1 MFQVEGVSVGLL
13 ICEDAWFDEPGLLA
27 KESGAELLAVINAS
41 PFHVGKGGE
50 RVARMAER
58 ARALDLP
65 LVYAHL
71 VGGQDEVVF
80 DGASFAVNADG
91 ALAGRAPGFQEDLF
105 YVQTERGRR
114 PPPRAAAPTWCTS
127 AAPRP
132 NCGTPWCWACATTSA
147 RTAFP
152 ACCWAC
158 RAASTRPWCWPLPW
172 TRWAATRCAP

>member
-1 MFQVEGVSVGLL
+1 NAATVVSEGRTLETYAKRELPNYQVFDERRYFTPGKGTCVFQCGGINVGLL
-13 ICEDAWFDEPGLLA
+13 ICEDAWFDEPALLA

-58 ARALDLP
+58 AQAAGLP

-80 DGASFAVNADG
+80 DGASFALNADG

-105 YVQTERGRR
+105 CLQAETG
-114 PPPRAAAPTWCTS
+114 P
-127 AAPRP
+127 
-132 NCGTPWCWACATTSA
+132 
-147 RTAFP
+147 
-152 ACCWAC
+152 
-158 RAASTRPWCWPLPW
+158 
-172 TRWAATRCAP
+172 